1 MILVIIVEII
11 AILLIGWVVVGFFST
26 IFRGYAPFVISRKKV
41 IDLVINV
48 INPQPNQ
55 VVYELGSGGANF
67 LQKVENKFPNVKLI
81 GFEYSIIIFLFSSLF
96 LKLKH
101 SKIKICRKNIFDVN
115 LKEADIIYGYLF
127 PSMMLKLGK
136 KIQTECKPGTIF
148 VSSMFSVPGWKPMQT
163 LKQGSGTIYF
173 YQV

>member
-26 IFRGYAPFVISRKKV
+26 IFRGYAPFVVSRKKV
-41 IDLVINV
+41 IDLVLGV
-48 INPQPNQ
+48 IKPQPNQ
-55 VVYELGSGGANF
+55 TVYELGSGSAKF
-67 LQKVENKFPNVKLI
+67 LQKVEKKFPNVKLI
-81 GFEYSIIIFLFSSLF
+81 GLEYSTFIFVFSSLF

-127 PSMMLKLGK
+127 PSMMAKLGE
-136 KIQTECKPGTIF
+136 KIRTECKPGTIF
-148 VSSMFSVPGWKPMQT
+148 VSSMFSVPGWEPKQT
-163 LKQGSGTIYF
+163 IKQGSGTIYF